1 MTIQPDLS
9 FSLEE
14 YQTRMDKVR
23 QSMGERGV
31 DALLVHHFPNIC
43 YLSGYQSWNT
53 GDYYVLFV
61 PQRGEPVLVLW
72 ASELS
77 NAKLTAWVA
86 QARTF
91 PTRGDPIE
99 VTIDILRDHNL
110 DAGRIG
116 LELDTTFL
124 SALNYQRI
132 TSAFPEATFVDS
144 SNLIKETRVLKS
156 PQEIAYL
163 REAASITDAGMRAAV
178 EAATEGC
185 SDQDIAAAAYHTIIA
200 CGSQYMCI
208 PAVVSAGFQAG
219 IPHSS
224 HRGIVVHSGD
234 TILLEVGA
242 CVHRYTAPLMRSVVL
257 GPPNDTVK
265 RMADAIYSAL
275 NEVIAAMVPGRSFDD
290 VATIGEK
297 YIAEAGPEMIF
308 HHTFAYSVGLGY
320 PPNWADCP
328 VTVVQGDQTLL
339 QPGMVFHLPIAL
351 RDEGCYGVA
360 MSETV
365 VITETGNEVLTKLDR
380 KLFQR

>member
-14 YQTRMDKVR
+14 YQTRMTRVR
-23 QSMGERGV
+23 QSMEKLGM

-53 GDYYVLFV
+53 GDYYVLVV
-61 PQRGEPVLVLW
+61 PQKGDPVLVLW

-77 NAKLTAWVA
+77 NAKLTAWVTK
-86 QARTF
+86 ARTF
-91 PTRGDPIE
+91 PTRGDPIA
-99 VTIDILRDHNL
+99 VTIDILKDYNL

-124 SALNYQRI
+124 SALNYRRI
-132 TSAFPEATFVDS
+132 TSAFPKATFVDS
-144 SNLIKETRVLKS
+144 SDLVKEARVLKS

-163 REAASITDAGMRAAV
+163 RDSASITDAGMSAAV

-185 SDQDIAAAAYHTIIA
+185 SDQDIAAAAYHTIIGS
-200 CGSQYMCI
+200 GSQFMCI

-224 HRGIVVHSGD
+224 HRGVIAHNGD

-265 RMADAIYSAL
+265 S
-275 NEVIAAMVPGRSFDD
+275 
-290 VATIGEK
+290 
-297 YIAEAGPEMIF
+297 
-308 HHTFAYSVGLGY
+308 
-320 PPNWADCP
+320 
-328 VTVVQGDQTLL
+328 TL
-339 QPGMVFHLPIAL
+339 
-351 RDEGCYGVA
+351 R
-360 MSETV
+360 
-365 VITETGNEVLTKLDR
+365 
-380 KLFQR
+380 